1 MGSEMCIRDS
11 QYLVQYRR
19 LFSKYSVPPSSV
31 ECHSA
36 EESKVQKHRSQH
48 YAIDTRTVRINSSKC
63 ADLTRSEVTG
73 KCRLIYKQGANK

>member
-1 MGSEMCIRDS
+1 M
-11 QYLVQYRR
+11 QYRR

-48 YAIDTRTVRINSSKC
+48 YAIDTRTVRIKSSKC
-63 ADLTRSEVTG
+63 AALTRSEVTG
-73 KCRLIYKQGANK
+73 KCNISNVQINDIWSVMGSLQ